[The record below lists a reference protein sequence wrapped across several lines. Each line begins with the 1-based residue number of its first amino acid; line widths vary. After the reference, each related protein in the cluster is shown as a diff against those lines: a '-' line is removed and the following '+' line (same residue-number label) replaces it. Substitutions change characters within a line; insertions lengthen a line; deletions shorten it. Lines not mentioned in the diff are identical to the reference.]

1 LLTLD
6 CRCSEARPCR
16 DATGNP
22 VTDGLVPENIPFNQ
36 KVQVDGQEVFSGTL
50 ALKKKNRHSYM
61 TQVDG
66 QEVFSGTLALK
77 KKIWYASSEK
87 KNRHSYMTQVDEQ
100 EVFSSTL

>member
-1 LLTLD
+1 
-6 CRCSEARPCR
+6 
-16 DATGNP
+16 
-22 VTDGLVPENIPFNQ
+22 
-36 KVQVDGQEVFSGTL
+36 
-50 ALKKKNRHSYM
+50 M